1 MNLSLYVG
9 TQRAPLSSPSKKNRK
24 KKERKIEFSTKID
37 EFLKMRGDDYLIAKK
52 DGD

>member
-9 TQRAPLSSPSKKNRK
+9 TQRAPLSSSSKKNRK
-24 KKERKIEFSTKID
+24 KERKIKFSTKI
-37 EFLKMRGDDYLIAKK
+37 EFLKIRRDEYLIAKK